1 MFQKSVISA
10 FSFLLLFA
18 WQLSIICSN
27 GILYGQTI
35 PADEHK
41 KSEIHEQQNSG
52 FIFSEIADEHSSSN
66 VLLEELLEEE
76 IHPSETTCL
85 SFMEYA
91 SDRAGFFYSVDPL
104 HSYQTFLIPPERL
117 N

>member
-1 MFQKSVISA
+1 MLQKSVIRA
-10 FSFLLLFA
+10 FSFLLVFSR
-18 WQLSIICSN
+18 QLVIICSN
-27 GILYGQTI
+27 GILFGQTI

-41 KSEIHEQQNSG
+41 KSEIHKQQNSG

-85 SFMEYA
+85 SFIEYA
-91 SDRAGFFYSVDPL
+91 LDRAGFFYSVYPL
-104 HSYQTFLIPPERL
+104 HSNQTFLIPPERL

>member
-10 FSFLLLFA
+10 FAFLLLFA

-27 GILYGQTI
+27 SILYGQTI
-35 PADEHK
+35 PVDEHK
-41 KSEIHEQQNSG
+41 KSEIHKQKKSG
-52 FIFSEIADEHSSSN
+52 FVFSDIADEHSSSN

-76 IHPSETTCL
+76 IHPSETTCF
-85 SFMEYA
+85 SFVEYA

-104 HSYQTFLIPPERL
+104 HSNQTFLIPPERVG
-117 N
+117 